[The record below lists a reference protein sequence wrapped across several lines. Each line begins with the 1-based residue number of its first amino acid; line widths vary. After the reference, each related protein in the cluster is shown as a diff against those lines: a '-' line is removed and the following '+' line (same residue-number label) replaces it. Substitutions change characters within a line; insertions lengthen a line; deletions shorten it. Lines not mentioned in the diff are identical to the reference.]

1 MRVALGLTGGVAA
14 YKAAELVRRLQQDGL
29 EVEVIMTRHAQE
41 FITPLTFAALTGR
54 KVITE
59 MFSADDAAP
68 ANVESAIEHIAVAQ
82 RIDALVIAP
91 ATANSIAKL
100 AQGLANDFLS
110 TLALA
115 TTAPV
120 IIAPAMNVNMWE
132 HPATQLNLE
141 TLRARRVRIVAP
153 DEGYLACGMVGA
165 GRLASVEAIA
175 LAVRD
180 VLGIKHDLINE
191 TILVTAGPTC
201 EDVDPVRYLT
211 NRSSGKM
218 GYALADAARRRGA
231 RVILVSGPTALNS
244 PDGIEFVPVR
254 TAAEMHRAVRDRLS
268 ETTVVIMAAAVA
280 DFRPANPESAKIKR
294 GAGKLTLELE
304 STPDILADISR
315 ESSSASSND
324 KSRRIIIGFAA
335 ETNDV
340 ATSARR
346 KLTSKNADLIVAN
359 DVTKPGAGFDG
370 DTNIVTLFS
379 RDAEEV
385 RLPKMSKFDVASRVL
400 DELIRLRS
408 TVSVPASVRK

>member
-1 MRVALGLTGGVAA
+1 MRVALGVTGGVAA

-59 MFSADDAAP
+59 MFSADDSAP

-141 TLRARRVRIVAP
+141 TLRARRVQIVVP

-165 GRLASVEAIA
+165 GR
-175 LAVRD
+175 
-180 VLGIKHDLINE
+180 
-191 TILVTAGPTC
+191 
-201 EDVDPVRYLT
+201 
-211 NRSSGKM
+211 
-218 GYALADAARRRGA
+218 
-231 RVILVSGPTALNS
+231 
-244 PDGIEFVPVR
+244 
-254 TAAEMHRAVRDRLS
+254 
-268 ETTVVIMAAAVA
+268 
-280 DFRPANPESAKIKR
+280 
-294 GAGKLTLELE
+294 
-304 STPDILADISR
+304 
-315 ESSSASSND
+315 
-324 KSRRIIIGFAA
+324 
-335 ETNDV
+335 
-340 ATSARR
+340 
-346 KLTSKNADLIVAN
+346 
-359 DVTKPGAGFDG
+359 
-370 DTNIVTLFS
+370 
-379 RDAEEV
+379 
-385 RLPKMSKFDVASRVL
+385 
-400 DELIRLRS
+400 
-408 TVSVPASVRK
+408 

>member
-1 MRVALGLTGGVAA
+1 MRVALGVTGGVAA

-29 EVEVIMTRHAQE
+29 EVEVIMTRRAQE

-59 MFSADDAAP
+59 MFSAEDAAP

-110 TLALA
+110 TLVLA

-132 HPATQLNLE
+132 HSATQANLE
-141 TLRARRVRIVAP
+141 ILRARRVRIVAP

-175 LAVRD
+175 NAVRD
-180 VLGIKHDLINE
+180 VLGIKHDLANE
-191 TILVTAGPTC
+191 TVLVTAGPTC

-231 RVILVSGPTALNS
+231 RVILVSGPTALTA
-244 PDGIEFVPVR
+244 PDGVELVPVR
-254 TAAEMHRAVRDRLS
+254 TAAEMHHAVRDRLA
-268 ETTVVIMAAAVA
+268 EATAVIMAAAVA
-280 DFRPANPESAKIKR
+280 DFRPATPQSAKIKR

-304 STPDILADISR
+304 STPDILADISQER
-315 ESSSASSND
+315 ASADPSP
-324 KSRRIIIGFAA
+324 KTRRIIIGFAA
-335 ETNDV
+335 ETHDV
-340 ATSARR
+340 AASARK
-346 KLTSKNADLIVAN
+346 KLASKNADLIVAN
-359 DVTKPGAGFDG
+359 DVTEPGAGFDG
-370 DTNIVTLFS
+370 DTNVVTLFS

-385 RLPKMSKFDVASRVL
+385 RLPKMSKFDVAGRVL
-400 DELIRLRS
+400 DELVRLRS
-408 TVSVPASVRK
+408 AVSVKAAVRR

>member
-1 MRVALGLTGGVAA
+1 MRVALGVTGGVAA

-141 TLRARRVRIVAP
+141 TLRDRRVRIVAP
-153 DEGYLACGMVGA
+153 DEGYLACGMIGS

-175 LAVRD
+175 TAVRD
-180 VLGIKHDLINE
+180 VLGIKHDLASE

-201 EDVDPVRYLT
+201 EDIDPVRYLT

-231 RVILVSGPTALNS
+231 RVILVSGPTALTA
-244 PDGIEFVPVR
+244 PDGVEFIPVR
-254 TAAEMHRAVRDRLS
+254 TAAEMHRAVRDKLA
-268 ETTVVIMAAAVA
+268 ETSAVIMAAAVA
-280 DFRPANPESAKIKR
+280 DFRPANPETAKIKR

-315 ESSSASSND
+315 ESNSPSNAQN
-324 KSRRIIIGFAA
+324 RRIIIGFAA

-340 ATSARR
+340 AISAQK
-346 KLTSKNADLIVAN
+346 KLLSKNADLIVAN
-359 DVTKPGAGFDG
+359 DVTEPGAGFDG

-379 RDAEEV
+379 RDSEEV
-385 RLPKMSKFDVASRVL
+385 RLPKMSKFDVAGRVL
-400 DELIRLRS
+400 DELVRLRS
-408 TVSVPASVRK
+408 TVSVPVRK

>member
-1 MRVALGLTGGVAA
+1 MRVALGVTGGVAA

-29 EVEVIMTRHAQE
+29 EIEVIMTRHAQE

-153 DEGYLACGMVGA
+153 DEGYLACGMVGS

-175 LAVRD
+175 LTVRD
-180 VLGIKHDLINE
+180 VLGIKHDLASE
-191 TILVTAGPTC
+191 TVLVTAGPTC

-231 RVILVSGPTALNS
+231 RVILVSGPTALTA
-244 PDGIEFVPVR
+244 PDGVEFIPVR
-254 TAAEMHRAVRDRLS
+254 TAAEMHRAVRDKLA

-280 DFRPANPESAKIKR
+280 DFRPANPAGAKIKR

-315 ESSSASSND
+315 EGASSSHGQN
-324 KSRRIIIGFAA
+324 RRIIIGFAA

-340 ATSARR
+340 AASARK

-359 DVTKPGAGFDG
+359 NVTEPGAGFDG
-370 DTNIVTLFS
+370 DTNVVTLYS
-379 RDAEEV
+379 RDAEEI
-385 RLPKMSKFDVASRVL
+385 RLPKMSKFDVAGRVL
-400 DELIRLRS
+400 DELMRLRS
-408 TVSVPASVRK
+408 IVSVPVRK

>member
-1 MRVALGLTGGVAA
+1 MRVALGVTGGVAA

-41 FITPLTFAALTGR
+41 FITPLTFAVLTGR

-141 TLRARRVRIVAP
+141 TLRARRVRIVSP

-180 VLGIKHDLINE
+180 VLGIKHDLMNE

-201 EDVDPVRYLT
+201 EDVDPARYLT

-231 RVILVSGPTALNS
+231 RVILVSGPTALTA
-244 PDGIEFVPVR
+244 PDGVEFVPVR
-254 TAAEMHRAVRDRLS
+254 TAAEMHRAVRDRIADS
-268 ETTVVIMAAAVA
+268 TAIIMAAAVA
-280 DFRPANPESAKIKR
+280 DFRPAIPETAKIKR
-294 GAGKLTLELE
+294 GTGKLTLELE

-315 ESSSASSND
+315 EGASAS
-324 KSRRIIIGFAA
+324 KSQMQNRRIIIGFAA

-340 ATSARR
+340 AASARK

-359 DVTKPGAGFDG
+359 DVTEPGAGFDG
-370 DTNIVTLFS
+370 DSNVVTLFS
-379 RDAEEV
+379 RDADEV
-385 RLPKMSKFDVASRVL
+385 RLPKMNKFDVAGRVL
-400 DELIRLRS
+400 DELVRLRS
-408 TVSVPASVRK
+408 TVSVPVRK

>member
-1 MRVALGLTGGVAA
+1 MRVALGVTGGVAA

-59 MFSADDAAP
+59 MFSAEGSSP

-141 TLRARRVRIVAP
+141 TLRARRVRIVTP
-153 DEGYLACGMVGA
+153 DEGYLACGMIGS

-175 LAVRD
+175 GAVRD
-180 VLGIKHDLINE
+180 VLGIKHDLASE

-231 RVILVSGPTALNS
+231 RVILVSGPTALTA
-244 PDGIEFVPVR
+244 PDDVEFISVR
-254 TAAEMHRAVRDRLS
+254 TAAEMHRAVREKLA
-268 ETTVVIMAAAVA
+268 ETTAVIMAAAVA
-280 DFRPANPESAKIKR
+280 DFRPANPEAAKIKR
-294 GAGKLTLELE
+294 GTGKLTLELE

-315 ESSSASSND
+315 ESTSPSNSQ
-324 KSRRIIIGFAA
+324 SRRIIIGFAA

-340 ATSARR
+340 AASARK
-346 KLTSKNADLIVAN
+346 KLLSKNADLIVAN
-359 DVTKPGAGFDG
+359 DVTEPGAGFDG
-370 DTNIVTLFS
+370 DTNVVTLFS

-385 RLPKMSKFDVASRVL
+385 RLPKMSKFDVAGRVL
-400 DELIRLRS
+400 DELVRLRS
-408 TVSVPASVRK
+408 TVSVPVRK